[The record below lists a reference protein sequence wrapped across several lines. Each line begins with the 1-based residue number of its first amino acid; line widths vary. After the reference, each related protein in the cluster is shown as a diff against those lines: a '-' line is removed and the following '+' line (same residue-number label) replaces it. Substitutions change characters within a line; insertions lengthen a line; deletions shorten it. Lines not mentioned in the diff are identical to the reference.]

1 MYKPIRNLQLS
12 ARSWDII
19 KQIQNDVGS
28 MKLGALVISVGNV
41 YSLILGNSGHS
52 SRIINIA
59 TSDWDTYQEVSNYS
73 GLTGAWIKSVNAIIR
88 NKACL
93 AAIEF
98 PDGQEKEFW
107 KSLAG
112 DRCAV

>member
-12 ARSWDII
+12 SRSWDVIR
-19 KQIQNDVGS
+19 QIQNDIGM
-28 MKLGALVISVGNV
+28 MKLGAFVISVGHV
-41 YSLILGNSGHS
+41 YSLVLGNSGNS

-59 TSDWDTYQEVSNYS
+59 TSDWDTYQEVSNYT
-73 GLTGAWIKSVNAIIR
+73 GIAGAWIGTVNAVIR
-88 NKACL
+88 NRACL
-93 AAIEF
+93 VAIEF

-112 DRCAV
+112 DRCKV